1 MPEGGAVMLT
11 TKYKAR
17 MLCDKLC
24 KISKAAKNYIT
35 PEVLLEKATPAE
47 IDFFYGKICVSR

>member
-1 MPEGGAVMLT
+1 MLT

-35 PEVLLEKATPAE
+35 PEILLEKATVEE
-47 IDFFYGKICVSR
+47 IDFYYDKIVRIEGE